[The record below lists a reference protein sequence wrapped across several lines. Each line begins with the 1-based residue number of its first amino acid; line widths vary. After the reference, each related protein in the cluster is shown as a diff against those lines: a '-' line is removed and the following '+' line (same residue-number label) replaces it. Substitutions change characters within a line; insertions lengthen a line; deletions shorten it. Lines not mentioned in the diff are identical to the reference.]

1 MLSPL
6 GSIDGNAMT
15 DRTDNETEGVE
26 LLDARGLSCPLPVL
40 KAKKA
45 IRKVAPGGLLK
56 VLSTDPGSVADF
68 QAFCDVTGHAL
79 ESQGEA
85 DGVFDFLIRAKA

>member
-1 MLSPL
+1 MADPTAYEPE
-6 GSIDGNAMT
+6 DA
-15 DRTDNETEGVE
+15 E
-26 LLDARGLSCPLPVL
+26 LLDARGLACPLPVL

-45 IRKVAPGGLLK
+45 IRKVSAGNMLK

-68 QAFCDVTGHAL
+68 QAFCEVTGHSL

-85 DGVFDFLIRAKA
+85 DGVFEFLIRAKD